1 MKVSERMRQGAGYG
15 EALKVRDQIRTLETE
30 IVNIV
35 MQRRLEAYL
44 PSEDSIMDR
53 GSKYNAKMKA
63 ALKKLER
70 IKKLIEEYNK
80 IEVA

>member
-15 EALKVRDQIRTLETE
+15 EALKIRDQIRNMETE
-30 IVNIV
+30 VVNMV

-53 GSKYNAKMKA
+53 GSKYNAKMKKV
-63 ALKKLER
+63 LKKIEQ
-70 IKKLIEEYNK
+70 IKKLLEEYNK
-80 IEVA
+80 LEVA